1 MSQLENLR
9 YLNNNSY
16 NTQLEFLTKFNILN
30 NLNQVKLNKIILTFS
45 FKDINFNEDKV
56 IPFFFALELISGQKG
71 TITLAK
77 KPSVSLQVRKG
88 MLSGCKVTLR
98 KKNLYR
104 FLDYLNLTIPRLEN
118 FDLISIKKI
127 QKNKSNAFNLML
139 TDLFSFYQLESEL
152 DPNIKLLQIIF
163 IFNTTNF
170 EEKIFSL
177 SSNSLPIK
185 I

>member
-1 MSQLENLR
+1 
-9 YLNNNSY
+9 
-16 NTQLEFLTKFNILN
+16 
-30 NLNQVKLNKIILTFS
+30 
-45 FKDINFNEDKV
+45 
-56 IPFFFALELISGQKG
+56 
-71 TITLAK
+71 
-77 KPSVSLQVRKG
+77 